1 MDSGADNTNS
11 RHVRF
16 FTGTATEQAYRVS
29 RQIVGT
35 ALFLA
40 LCMWSFIG
48 WSLWSEYSV
57 TRTTS
62 RTQEFNLIAAFSGEL
77 TLTLDSVSG
86 ALRLIQN
93 EIAAMPPS
101 APPASVQARLERA
114 TRDMPGLA
122 QDICVAGPDG
132 KVLFST
138 LRPDAGRPDPGKPD
152 LAPADVHEK
161 PSFIRH
167 RDDPNAGLIIDPPD
181 PTAEGPRR
189 LITVSRRL
197 ETADGQF
204 AGEAMLLMKP
214 GSLINLQHEIDLGRR
229 GMVSIVGTDG
239 HRSGWLRPRSS
250 RWVGRGGHRPAR
262 CAVSRRSAPG
272 QYLQLHAPQPG

>member
-1 MDSGADNTNS
+1 MDSGAETTDS

-77 TLTLDSVSG
+77 TLTLDSVSD

-93 EIAAMPPS
+93 EIAATPPS
-101 APPASVQARLERA
+101 EPPASVQARLERA
-114 TRDMPGLA
+114 TRDMPALA
-122 QDICVAGPDG
+122 QDICVAGPNG
-132 KVLFST
+132 KMLFST
-138 LRPDAGRPDPGKPD
+138 LKPASGKPD
-152 LAPADVHEK
+152 LAPADVHDKAEFH
-161 PSFIRH
+161 PS
-167 RDDPNAGLIIDPPD
+167 
-181 PTAEGPRR
+181 PRR
-189 LITVSRRL
+189 PERRPYHRSARSRRRG
-197 ETADGQF
+197 TAAD
-204 AGEAMLLMKP
+204 
-214 GSLINLQHEIDLGRR
+214 
-229 GMVSIVGTDG
+229 
-239 HRSGWLRPRSS
+239 
-250 RWVGRGGHRPAR
+250 
-262 CAVSRRSAPG
+262 
-272 QYLQLHAPQPG
+272 